1 MVHKKKNN
9 GENSYLQNMFT
20 AYVAKAVRNRRRDIL
35 RARMKRQENEMYVD
49 VQEFFRVYEDKLGV
63 SGKRSEKEAV
73 SFEEID
79 FQNEALERAI
89 WNLSDRDRY
98 VLFARIIEERSYE
111 ELSKEL
117 GIAYKGV
124 AAAYI
129 RAIKK
134 IRKEIEGSDK

>member
-63 SGKRSEKEAV
+63 SGKKSEKEAV

-98 VLFARIIEERSYE
+98 VLFARILEERSYE

>member
-35 RARMKRQENEMYVD
+35 RARIKRQENEMYVD
-49 VQEFFRVYEDKLGV
+49 VQEFFRVYEEKFGV

-98 VLFARIIEERSYE
+98 VLFARILEERSYE
-111 ELSKEL
+111 ELSEEL

-124 AAAYI
+124 AAVYI

>member
-9 GENSYLQNMFT
+9 EENSYLQNMFT

-35 RARMKRQENEMYVD
+35 RARIKRQENEMYVD
-49 VQEFFRVYEDKLGV
+49 VQEFFRVYEDKLGA

-98 VLFARIIEERSYE
+98 VLFARILEERSYE

>member
-9 GENSYLQNMFT
+9 EEDSYLQNMFT

-35 RARMKRQENEMYVD
+35 RARIKRRENEMYVD

-63 SGKRSEKEAV
+63 SGKKSEKEAV

-98 VLFARIIEERSYE
+98 VLFARILEERSYE
-111 ELSKEL
+111 ELSEEL

-124 AAAYI
+124 AAVYI

-134 IRKEIEGSDK
+134 IRKEIEGSDE

>member
-63 SGKRSEKEAV
+63 SGKKSENEAV

-89 WNLSDRDRY
+89 WNLSDRDRH
-98 VLFARIIEERSYE
+98 VLFARILEERSYE
-111 ELSKEL
+111 ELSEEL

-124 AAAYI
+124 AAVYI

-134 IRKEIEGSDK
+134 IRKEIEGADK

>member
-20 AYVAKAVRNRRRDIL
+20 AYVAKSVRNRRRDIL

-63 SGKRSEKEAV
+63 SGKKSEKEAV

-98 VLFARIIEERSYE
+98 VLFARILEERSYE
-111 ELSKEL
+111 ELSEEL

-124 AAAYI
+124 AAVYI